1 MFLSD
6 EIEFLEHSAM
16 QLLIRQIPSRLLKMK
31 KIIIFNASPEGQKGN
46 CARLIK
52 NNIRL
57 SLAKSVR
64 TEVVHLAELKNYGTN
79 KKLLRSVNQASGF
92 VFVSGTYWDSWG
104 SPLQK
109 YLEEMTDLEGTPAY
123 LGKPAAVVIL
133 NHSVGGKSVLSRLQ
147 GVLVTLGCLIP
158 PLSGMVYG
166 LNTDLV
172 LKKLG
177 KTKSSHQDDF
187 WSLEDLQPILE
198 NLVRSLKIEITW
210 AEWPVDRKNFRKLW
224 L

>member
-1 MFLSD
+1 
-6 EIEFLEHSAM
+6 
-16 QLLIRQIPSRLLKMK
+16 MK
-31 KIIIFNASPEGQKGN
+31 KILIFNASPEGQKGN

-52 NNIRL
+52 KNIL
-57 SLAKSVR
+57 PSLAESVK
-64 TEVVHLAELKNYGTN
+64 TEVVHLANLKNHGSN
-79 KKLLRSVNQASGF
+79 KKLLKSLHQASGF
-92 VFVSGTYWDSWG
+92 IFVSGTYWDSWG

-109 YLEEMTDLEGTPAY
+109 YLEEMTYLEGTAAY

-166 LNTDLV
+166 LNTDLF
-172 LKKLG
+172 LKKSG

-187 WSLEDLQPILE
+187 WSMDDLQIILE
-198 NLVRSLKIEITW
+198 NLVRSLKVEVKW
-210 AEWPVDRKNFRKLW
+210 ASWAVDRKNFKKLW
-224 L
+224 I

>member
-1 MFLSD
+1 
-6 EIEFLEHSAM
+6 
-16 QLLIRQIPSRLLKMK
+16 MK
-31 KIIIFNASPEGQKGN
+31 KILIFNASPEGQKGN

-52 NNIRL
+52 ENIL
-57 SLAKSVR
+57 PCLAESVK
-64 TEVVHLAELKNYGTN
+64 TEVVHLANLKNHGSN
-79 KKLLRSVNQASGF
+79 KKLLKSLHQASGF
-92 VFVSGTYWDSWG
+92 IFVSGTYWDSWG

-109 YLEEMTDLEGTPAY
+109 YLEEMTYLEGTAAY

-166 LNTDLV
+166 LNTDLF
-172 LKKLG
+172 LKKSG

-187 WSLEDLQPILE
+187 WSLDDLQIILE
-198 NLVRSLKIEITW
+198 NLVRSLKVEVEW
-210 AEWPVDRKNFRKLW
+210 ASWAVDRKNFKKLW
-224 L
+224 I